1 MPARADVVSV
11 SLPDDMSAQVAQ
23 LALANGTTPAL
34 VVQEAVAAYLDEQRS
49 RLDAI
54 DEALAEADQGV
65 FVSGEAVTEWLKSW
79 GSGKPAAP
87 PKPDI
92 FS

>member
-1 MPARADVVSV
+1 MPARANAVSV
-11 SLPDDMSAQVAQ
+11 SLPEDMSVQVSQ
-23 LALANGTTPAL
+23 IALAKGTTPAL
-34 VVQEAVAAYLDEQRS
+34 VVQEAVVAYLEDQQS

-54 DEALAEADQGV
+54 DEALAEADRGV
-65 FVSGEAVTEWLKSW
+65 FVSGEAVSAWLKSW

-87 PKPDI
+87 PKPDV